1 MQATNLTMTIAVRGH
16 RDALRDAGGAWCRI
30 GVAAATP
37 SAFVTC
43 VGTAVRDPTT
53 PSPPGS
59 CGFVGAIGFRRG
71 PGTFPRRLRVQDV
84 PLVVVANPEP
94 RRAELDDVTLA
105 RAQRGDESAWR
116 ALVERY
122 QRPVFALLS
131 RMLSPVARRDLV
143 EDLAQ
148 DTFLRAFR
156 ALASFDRAASGR
168 LSSWLLTIATRLALD
183 ELRRRRVPAEALQPV
198 HFQAAA
204 PAGPDRR
211 LLAGLTRAVEALSPD
226 HRAVILL
233 REVHGLDYEEI
244 AAALAISV
252 GTVRSRL
259 SRARAELRAALPEG
273 RDG

>member
-1 MQATNLTMTIAVRGH
+1 LAV
-16 RDALRDAGGAWCRI
+16 
-30 GVAAATP
+30 
-37 SAFVTC
+37 
-43 VGTAVRDPTT
+43 
-53 PSPPGS
+53 
-59 CGFVGAIGFRRG
+59 AIGFRPG
-71 PGTFPRRLRVQDV
+71 GGTFRADFRVQDV
-84 PLVVVANPEP
+84 SLVVVANPEP

-148 DTFLRAFR
+148 ETFLRAFR

-211 LLAGLTRAVEALSPD
+211 LLAAGLTRAVEALSPD

>member
-1 MQATNLTMTIAVRGH
+1 MALTLI
-16 RDALRDAGGAWCRI
+16 
-30 GVAAATP
+30 ATP
-37 SAFVTC
+37 
-43 VGTAVRDPTT
+43 
-53 PSPPGS
+53 
-59 CGFVGAIGFRRG
+59 
-71 PGTFPRRLRVQDV
+71 
-84 PLVVVANPEP
+84 EP
-94 RRAELDDVTLA
+94 ARAELDDLTLA
-105 RAQRGDESAWR
+105 RAQRGEEVAWR

-148 DTFLRAFR
+148 ETFLRAFR
-156 ALASFDRAASGR
+156 ALPTFDRAAPGR

-183 ELRRRRVPAEALQPV
+183 ELRQRRAPQEPLQPV
-198 HFQAAA
+198 HFQMAAS
-204 PAGPDRR
+204 GPDRH
-211 LLAGLTRAVEALSPD
+211 LTAILTRAVEALSPD

-233 REVHGLDYEEI
+233 REVHGLDYDEI

-259 SRARAELRAALPEG
+259 SRARAQLRTALEED